1 MAAFTYSSW
10 KWSVNLGWL
19 LSQIMIRQLSPIR
32 FALRIA
38 STLLQEGVKLRV
50 DTWLGRRRTRFFR
63 GIKVS
68 CRKTIRWAKKKNNAP
83 SSQQKYEFDNVVAFD
98 AGMKYKSLAQRRLDV
113 AREAFEAAA
122 VELRAAERGMQD
134 ADKYIETLRTQCRKD
149 QKCNDLNDIVFV
161 EYDCLNNNDEDT
173 TATVSASPTKEV
185 APVDDH
191 ALVPG
196 YL

>member
-1 MAAFTYSSW
+1 
-10 KWSVNLGWL
+10 
-19 LSQIMIRQLSPIR
+19 
-32 FALRIA
+32 
-38 STLLQEGVKLRV
+38 
-50 DTWLGRRRTRFFR
+50 
-63 GIKVS
+63 
-68 CRKTIRWAKKKNNAP
+68 
-83 SSQQKYEFDNVVAFD
+83 
-98 AGMKYKSLAQRRLDV
+98 MKYRGLAQRRLDV

-122 VELRAAERGMQD
+122 VELRAAERGMKD

>member
-1 MAAFTYSSW
+1 MAAFKMNLYSF
-10 KWSVNLGWL
+10 GWRL

-38 STLLQEGVKLRV
+38 SSLLQEGVKLRV
-50 DTWLGRRRTRFFR
+50 SQRRRTRFFR

-68 CRKTIRWAKKKNNAP
+68 CKKTIRWAKKKKNAP
-83 SSQQKYEFDNVVAFD
+83 SSQQKYEFDNVVALD
-98 AGMKYKSLAQRRLDV
+98 AGMKYKGLAQRRLDV

-149 QKCNDLNDIVFV
+149 QKLNNDTFVFV
-161 EYDCLNNNDEDT
+161 EYACLNNDEDT
-173 TATVSASPTKEV
+173 TATVSASPTKV
-185 APVDDH
+185 APEDDH

-196 YL
+196 

>member
-1 MAAFTYSSW
+1 MAAFTH
-10 KWSVNLGWL
+10 WSVNLGWRL

-38 STLLQEGVKLRV
+38 SCLLQEGVKLRV
-50 DTWLGRRRTRFFR
+50 ERRRTRFFR

-68 CRKTIRWAKKKNNAP
+68 CNKTIRWVVKKKTNNAP
-83 SSQQKYEFDNVVAFD
+83 SSQQKYEFDNVVALD
-98 AGMKYKSLAQRRLDV
+98 AGMKYKGLAQRRLDV

-122 VELRAAERGMQD
+122 VELRAAERGKKD

-149 QKCNDLNDIVFV
+149 QKLNNDTFVFV
-161 EYDCLNNNDEDT
+161 EYACLNNDEDT
-173 TATVSASPTKEV
+173 TATVSASPTKF
-185 APVDDH
+185 APEDDR

-196 YL
+196 

>member
-1 MAAFTYSSW
+1 MAAFKMNLYSF
-10 KWSVNLGWL
+10 GWRL

-38 STLLQEGVKLRV
+38 SSLLQEGVKLRV
-50 DTWLGRRRTRFFR
+50 LGRRRTRFFR

-68 CRKTIRWAKKKNNAP
+68 CKKTIRWAKKKKNAP
-83 SSQQKYEFDNVVAFD
+83 SSQQKYEFDNEVALD
-98 AGMKYKSLAQRRLDV
+98 AGMKYKGLAQRRLDV

-149 QKCNDLNDIVFV
+149 QKLNNDTFVFV
-161 EYDCLNNNDEDT
+161 EYACLNNDEDT
-173 TATVSASPTKEV
+173 TATVSASPTKV
-185 APVDDH
+185 APEDDH

-196 YL
+196 

>member
-1 MAAFTYSSW
+1 MAAFTIM
-10 KWSVNLGWL
+10 NFGLRL
-19 LSQIMIRQLSPIR
+19 LSRIMIRQLSPIR

-38 STLLQEGVKLRV
+38 SSLLQEGVKLRV
-50 DTWLGRRRTRFFR
+50 DAWLGRRRTRFFR

-68 CRKTIRWAKKKNNAP
+68 CKKTIRWAKKKKNAP
-83 SSQQKYEFDNVVAFD
+83 SSQKKYEFDNVVALD

-149 QKCNDLNDIVFV
+149 QKLNNDTFVFV
-161 EYDCLNNNDEDT
+161 EYACLNNDEDT
-173 TATVSASPTKEV
+173 TATVSASPTKV
-185 APVDDH
+185 APEDDH

>member
-38 STLLQEGVKLRV
+38 SCLLQEGVKLRV

-68 CRKTIRWAKKKNNAP
+68 CKKTIRWAKKKNNAP
-83 SSQQKYEFDNVVAFD
+83 SSQQKYEFDNVVALD

-122 VELRAAERGMQD
+122 VELRAAKRGMKD

-149 QKCNDLNDIVFV
+149 QKLNNDTFVFV
-161 EYDCLNNNDEDT
+161 EYACLNNDEDT
-173 TATVSASPTKEV
+173 TATVSASPTKV
-185 APVDDH
+185 APEDDH

>member
-1 MAAFTYSSW
+1 MAAFTIM
-10 KWSVNLGWL
+10 NFGLRL
-19 LSQIMIRQLSPIR
+19 LSRIMIRQLSPIR

-38 STLLQEGVKLRV
+38 SSLLQEGVKLRV

-68 CRKTIRWAKKKNNAP
+68 CKKTIRWAKKKTNSRQNN
-83 SSQQKYEFDNVVAFD
+83 EEVDIVALD
-98 AGMKYKSLAQRRLDV
+98 AGMKYRGLAQRRLDV

-149 QKCNDLNDIVFV
+149 QKLNNDTFVFV
-161 EYDCLNNNDEDT
+161 EYACLNNDEDT
-173 TATVSASPTKEV
+173 TATVSASPTKV
-185 APVDDH
+185 APEDDH